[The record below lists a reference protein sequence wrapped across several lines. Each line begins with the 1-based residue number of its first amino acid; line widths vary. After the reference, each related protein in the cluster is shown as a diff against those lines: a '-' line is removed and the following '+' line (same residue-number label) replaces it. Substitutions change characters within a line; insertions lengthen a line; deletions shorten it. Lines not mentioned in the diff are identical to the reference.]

1 MIKGIISYD
10 ISIDRYRNK
19 LSRILSN
26 FCTRIQYSVY
36 QFELDEKIYKD
47 MLKKIEA
54 FYRNYLRYAY
64 TSANI
69 DDITRSIYIFL
80 LCEGCFNRKIVFDKR
95 VKNSNREMII

>member
-26 FCTRIQYSVY
+26 YCTRIQYSVY

-47 MLKKIEA
+47 MLKK
-54 FYRNYLRYAY
+54 
-64 TSANI
+64 
-69 DDITRSIYIFL
+69 
-80 LCEGCFNRKIVFDKR
+80 
-95 VKNSNREMII
+95 